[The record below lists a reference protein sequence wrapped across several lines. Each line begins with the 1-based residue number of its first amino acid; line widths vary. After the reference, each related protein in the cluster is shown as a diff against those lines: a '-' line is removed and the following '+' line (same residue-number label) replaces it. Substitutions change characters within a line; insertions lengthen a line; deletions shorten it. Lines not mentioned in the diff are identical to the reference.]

1 MRLSKKL
8 AEDISHWKKLEG
20 KRTLLRPLQR
30 RDLQRSL
37 LWLTDPM
44 INKYLSQNFKDL
56 TEEQEEK
63 WFSYIQDS
71 EADIVFAIL
80 EKDSSDHIGN
90 CSLNKIDHR
99 NRRCELGIVIGDKDH
114 WNKGFGSDA
123 VDTLVNF
130 AVEDLEIPTVRL
142 SVYVYNQRAIKV
154 YKKCGFKLIK
164 VFKKDHLY
172 DGKYWDTIIMEY
184 DSRLVQD
191 YQ

>member
-20 KRTLLRPLQR
+20 KRTLLRPLER

-71 EADIVFAIL
+71 ETDIVFAIL
-80 EKDSSDHIGN
+80 EKDSSNHIGN

-99 NRRCELGIVIGDKDH
+99 NGKCELGIVIGDKDYL
-114 WNKGFGSDA
+114 NKGFGSDA
-123 VDTLVNF
+123 VDILINF
-130 AVEDLEIPTVRL
+130 AVENLDIPIVRL
-142 SVYVYNQRAIKV
+142 NVYVYNQRAIKV
-154 YKKCGFKLIK
+154 YEKCGFKLIK
-164 VFKKDHLY
+164 VLKKDHLY
-172 DGKYWDTIIMEY
+172 DGKYWDTLIMEY
-184 DSRLVQD
+184 DSGSFQD
-191 YQ
+191 DP